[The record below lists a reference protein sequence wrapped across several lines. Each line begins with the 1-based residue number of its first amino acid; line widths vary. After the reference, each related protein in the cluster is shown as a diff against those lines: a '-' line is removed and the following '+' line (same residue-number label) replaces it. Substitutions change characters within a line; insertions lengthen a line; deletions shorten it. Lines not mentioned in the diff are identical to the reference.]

1 MSDKTK
7 KWLIAAGILILLG
20 AIITAAA
27 TGLGAKE
34 VSGSGVLDRFH
45 INVNSPFEVAFA
57 SNRSSTDTKHE
68 TVTFTKEQ
76 TDAITGMEIKWNAG
90 TIEVEPWDN
99 DYIQAETEYDASEK
113 APSFEI
119 RENRLCIS
127 SELGN
132 PTISIGI
139 RVNTTTIKKAIV
151 YIPKD
156 KRFDSLHAELNAGI
170 MDIRDVVTEKGLEV
184 ELNAGQL
191 KLRNITASGKTGI
204 EVNAGDFH
212 MKDAMV
218 SGRTEI
224 EVNAGKADLEGTFA
238 GDVEADVAAGLL
250 EINNSVLRSETGVK
264 IDVNAGAAEF
274 NGHNI
279 AGFGSDYTDQKA
291 GAPNSFTADVMA
303 GALRVK
309 YAE

>member
-7 KWLIAAGILILLG
+7 KWLIAAGILILAG
-20 AIITAAA
+20 ALITAAA
-27 TGLGAKE
+27 TGLGARE
-34 VSGSGVLDRFH
+34 VSGSGALERFH
-45 INVNSPFEVAFA
+45 ISLNSPFEVAFA
-57 SNRSSTDTKHE
+57 SDRSNADTKHD

-76 TDAITGMEIKWNAG
+76 TERITGMEIDWNAG
-90 TIEVEPWDN
+90 TIEVETWDN
-99 DYIQAETEYDASEK
+99 DYIQAETEYDATGKE
-113 APSFEI
+113 PSFEI
-119 RENRLCIS
+119 RGDKLCIS

-139 RVNTTTIKKAIV
+139 NMNTTIKKAIV
-151 YIPKD
+151 YIPKN
-156 KRFDSLHAELNAGI
+156 KHFDSIRAELNAGI
-170 MDIRDVVTEKGLEV
+170 MDIRDVAAEKELAV

-191 KLRNITASGKTGI
+191 KLRNVSATGKTGI

-212 MKDAMV
+212 MNDAMIA
-218 SGRTEI
+218 GRAEI

-238 GDVEADVAAGLL
+238 GDVEADVSAGLL
-250 EINNSVLRSETGVK
+250 EIDNSILRSETSVK
-264 IDVNAGAAEF
+264 IGVSAGAAEF

-279 AGFGSDYTDQKA
+279 AGFGGDYTDQKA

-303 GALRVK
+303 GALRVT